1 MSNALA
7 RYAARWSHPGGGFPR
22 RRRRRAVATAVVIA
36 LTPLTLPT
44 MEAGTAV
51 AATEAEW
58 AEIRS
63 KLEAIDSSWT
73 TEDYRNSVTTMQP
86 DTALLGNGDVGVVSS
101 GSPGVKT
108 FIVTKGDFISSGD
121 GQPADFQRLGS
132 PGPIALGGV
141 TIESAAD
148 SRNLAPEGTATASS
162 VHDDFAAQ
170 NAISG
175 TDATGEGW
183 VSAVGDQHWLQVDL
197 GSPRQIGRYV
207 ILHRGATFTAP
218 GQEAMNTRDWAL
230 QTSADGTTWT
240 DVDTVTGNTANRT
253 DRSFTPTQARYVR
266 LNITN
271 PTQGST
277 PDTVENPR
285 ARIPR
290 LSLFADPA
298 APNTPVAFRERQD
311 ILNGEINT
319 EMMID
324 DAPVQMSTWVGAK
337 SNRVITTLKSNSS
350 SPVTLNVSAWS
361 GAKAGQDPVMQNS
374 AGVTGDTIWALRK
387 TPAGRAWVT
396 QAALATSV
404 IGAGPLSAP
413 TATGNRSTMT
423 IQVNPGTTV
432 NIVTAV
438 EGGGKN
444 PADPRPNATAIADQT
459 TQTDVD
465 SLFTAHRQWWKD
477 YWLKSFVNL
486 NDPLLERY
494 YYGAQYQLG
503 STFGEGTTTPSG
515 LYGIWTTRDD
525 AYYGSD
531 LHLNYNAIAP
541 LYGAYSSNRPELAKS
556 MTDAFMAYLPE
567 AKRRSKE
574 DLVNL
579 NPTWIRDNGLAGGI
593 DGGAL
598 FPVGITA
605 NGDTS
610 NPYYYQQTM
619 NGLFSATAFI
629 SSYKYT
635 QDRTFLRDKVVPFIR
650 PLAVFFKTYLRWDA
664 TKGQYVLYTGHNE
677 GGWSRNSSPDLGVLK
692 LVLKTLIEANTT
704 LGINDPEQE
713 TWKYILSR
721 LPAQPTKVLNGKT
734 VFTLADPGTTTG
746 TGESDD
752 MNIGRQTVNLEFIH
766 PGELIGIRS
775 DPVMR
780 KQAIDTLDAM
790 NGWANDNTFPKSFT
804 QAARVG
810 YPAQQLVDIL
820 KARIQAQMVQNLRIS
835 DNHHGIEKAGAIEA
849 INNMLLQSDGG
860 VMVLFPGYPTGV
872 NASFVRLREK
882 GAFQVSAARTGGT
895 VTGVTITSETS
906 TTAKLQNPWPGRSIR
921 VRLNGSSVSTKLS
934 GGVISWSTTAGST
947 YVVEPR

>member
-1 MSNALA
+1 MLPALE
-7 RYAARWSHPGGGFPR
+7 
-22 RRRRRAVATAVVIA
+22 V
-36 LTPLTLPT
+36 
-44 MEAGTAV
+44 GTAA

-58 AEIRS
+58 ATIRS

-73 TEDYRNSVTTMQP
+73 TEDYRNSVTPTQP

-108 FIVTKGDFISSGD
+108 FLVTKGDFISPGD
-121 GQPADFQRLGS
+121 GGYADFQRLGS

-141 TIESAAD
+141 TIESAAG
-148 SRNLAPEGTATASS
+148 RNLARGGTATADS

-175 TDATGEGW
+175 TDTTGEGW
-183 VSAVGDQHWLQVDL
+183 VSAIGDRHWLQVDL

-207 ILHRGATFTAP
+207 IKHRGATFTDP
-218 GQEAMNTRDWAL
+218 GQEAMNTRDWTL
-230 QTSADGTTWT
+230 QVSIDGTTWT
-240 DVDTVTGNTANRT
+240 EVDTVTGNTADRT
-253 DRSFTPTQARYVR
+253 DRSFAPTQARYAR
-266 LNITN
+266 LDISG
-271 PTQGST
+271 PTQRST
-277 PDTVENPR
+277 PDTVEHPR
-285 ARIPR
+285 ARIPQF
-290 LSLFADPA
+290 SLYADPA
-298 APNTPVAFRERQD
+298 APGTPVAFHERQD
-311 ILNGEINT
+311 ILDGEIDT

-324 DAPVQMSTWVGAK
+324 DAPVRMSTWVGAR
-337 SNRVITTLKSNSS
+337 SNRIVTTLTSNSS
-350 SPVTLNVSAWS
+350 RPVTLDVSAWS
-361 GAKAGQDPVMQNS
+361 GAGAGQDPAMQNT
-374 AGVTGDTIWALRK
+374 AGVTGDTVWASRK
-387 TPAGRAWVT
+387 TPEGRAWVT
-396 QAALATSV
+396 RAALATRV
-404 IGAGPLSAP
+404 IGTDPLSAP
-413 TATGNRSTMT
+413 TAAGNRSTMT
-423 IQVNPGTTV
+423 IRVDPGATV
-432 NIVTAV
+432 SIVTAV
-438 EGGGKN
+438 EGGGKD
-444 PADPRPNATAIADQT
+444 PADPRPGATAAADRT
-459 TQTDVD
+459 TRADVD

-477 YWLKSFVNL
+477 YWLKSYVDL

-525 AYYGSD
+525 AYYAGD

-541 LYGAYSSNRPELAKS
+541 LYGAYSSNRPELARS
-556 MTDAFMAYLPE
+556 MTDTFMTYLPE
-567 AKRRSKE
+567 AKRRSRE
-574 DLVNL
+574 DLVAL
-579 NPTWIRDNGLAGGI
+579 NPSWIRDNGLEGGI

-598 FPVGITA
+598 FPVGMTA
-605 NGDTS
+605 RGDTS

-629 SSYKYT
+629 STYDYT
-635 QDRTFLRDKVVPFIR
+635 RDRTFLRDKVVPFIR

-664 TKGQYVLYTGHNE
+664 TKGQYVLYAGHNE

-704 LGINDPEQE
+704 LGIADPDQE
-713 TWKYILSR
+713 TWKYILGR
-721 LPAQPTKVLNGKT
+721 LPAQPTKVLDGKT

-752 MNIGRQTVNLEFIH
+752 MNIGRQTVNLEFVH

-775 DPVMR
+775 DPTMR
-780 KQAIDTLDAM
+780 QRAVDTLDAM

-810 YPAQQLVDIL
+810 YPAQRLVDIL
-820 KARIQAQMVQNLRIS
+820 KSRIQAQMVRNLRIS
-835 DNHHGIEKAGAIEA
+835 DNHHGIEKAGAVEA

-860 VMVLFPGYPTGV
+860 VMVLFPGYPSGV
-872 NASFVRLREK
+872 DANFVRLREK

-895 VTGVTITSETS
+895 VGGVTITSDVGTP
-906 TTAKLQNPWPGRSIR
+906 ARLQNPWPGRSVR
-921 VRLNGSSVSTKLS
+921 VRLNGGSVSAKLS
-934 GGVISWSTTAGST
+934 GGVISWNTTAGAT

>member
-1 MSNALA
+1 MA
-7 RYAARWSHPGGGFPR
+7 
-22 RRRRRAVATAVVIA
+22 
-36 LTPLTLPT
+36 
-44 MEAGTAV
+44 AGTAS
-51 AATEAEW
+51 AATAAEW
-58 AEIRS
+58 ATISS
-63 KLEAIDSSWT
+63 KLAAVDSSWT
-73 TEDYRNSVTTMQP
+73 TEDYRNSVTTTQP

-101 GSPGVKT
+101 GSPGTKT
-108 FIVTKGDFISSGD
+108 FIVTKGDFISPGD

-141 TIESAAD
+141 TIESGR
-148 SRNLAPEGTATASS
+148 RNLAPGGTATASS
-162 VHDDFAAQ
+162 IHDDFAAR

-175 TDATGEGW
+175 ADATGEGW
-183 VSAVGDQHWLQVDL
+183 VSAVGNQHWLQVDL
-197 GSPRQIGRYV
+197 GSPQQIGRYV

-230 QTSADGTTWT
+230 QTSADGAAWT

-253 DRSFTPTQARYVR
+253 DRSFTPTLARYVR
-266 LNITN
+266 LNITG

-277 PDTVENPR
+277 PDTTTHPR
-285 ARIPR
+285 ARIPQ
-290 LSLFADPA
+290 LAFYTHPA
-298 APNTPVAFRERQD
+298 ASNTPVAFHERQD
-311 ILNGEINT
+311 ILNGEIST

-324 DAPVQMSTWVGAK
+324 DAPVRMSTWVGAR
-337 SNRVITTLKSNSS
+337 SNRVITTLTSNSS
-350 SPVTLNVSAWS
+350 GPVTLNVSAWS
-361 GAKAGQDPVMQNS
+361 GAKAGQDPAMQNS
-374 AGVTGDTIWALRK
+374 AGVTGDTVWASRQ

-396 QAALATSV
+396 QAALATRV
-404 IGAGPLSAP
+404 IGAGPLSTP
-413 TATGNRSTMT
+413 TATGNTSTMT
-423 IQVNPGTTV
+423 IQVDPGATV
-432 NIVTAV
+432 TVVTAV

-444 PADPRPNATAIADQT
+444 PEDPRPHATAIAART
-459 TQTDVD
+459 TQAGVD
-465 SLFTAHRQWWKD
+465 SLFTAHRRWWKD

-525 AYYGSD
+525 AFYGSD

-541 LYGAYSSNRPELAKS
+541 LYGAYSSNRPQLAKS
-556 MTDAFMAYLPE
+556 MTDAFTTYLPE
-567 AKRRSKE
+567 AKRRSRE

-579 NPTWIRDNGLAGGI
+579 NPTWIRANGLEGGI

-610 NPYYYQQTM
+610 NPGYYQQTM
-619 NGLFSATAFI
+619 NGLFSATTFI
-629 SSYKYT
+629 SYYNYT
-635 QDRTFLRDKVVPFIR
+635 QDLTFLRDKVVPFIR

-664 TKGQYVLYTGHNE
+664 TQGRYVLWTGHNE

-692 LVLKTLIEANTT
+692 LVLSTLIEANTK
-704 LGINDPEQE
+704 LGINDPDQE
-713 TWKYILSR
+713 TWRYILSR
-721 LPAQPTKVLNGKT
+721 LPAQPTKVLDGKT
-734 VFTLADPGTTTG
+734 VFTLADPGTTTSG
-746 TGESDD
+746 PGRDDD
-752 MNIGRQTVNLEFIH
+752 MNLGRQTVNLEFVH

-780 KQAIDTLDAM
+780 QQAIDTLDAM

-820 KARIQAQMVQNLRIS
+820 KSRIQAQMVQNLRIS
-835 DNHHGIEKAGAIEA
+835 DSHHGIEKAGAVEA

-860 VMVLFPGYPTGV
+860 VMVLFPGYPSGV
-872 NASFVRLREK
+872 NANFVRLREK
-882 GAFQVSAARTGGT
+882 GAFAVSATRTTGT
-895 VTGVTITSETS
+895 VTGVKITSEAG
-906 TTAKLQNPWPGRSIR
+906 TTARLQNPWPGRNIR
-921 VRLNGSSVSTKLS
+921 VRLNGNSVSSTLAD
-934 GGVISWSTTAGST
+934 GVISWNTTAGST
-947 YVVEPR
+947 YVVEPQ